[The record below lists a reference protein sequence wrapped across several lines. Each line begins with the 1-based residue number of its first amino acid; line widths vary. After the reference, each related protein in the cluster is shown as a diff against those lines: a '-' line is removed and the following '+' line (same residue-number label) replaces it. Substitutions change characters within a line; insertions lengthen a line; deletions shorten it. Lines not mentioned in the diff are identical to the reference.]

1 MDKNG
6 PVKKSAWRGRVAG
19 ASIVI
24 LAALVLRA
32 GSGGQG
38 HGLFGYIGR
47 DRIVELAAAA
57 DPSVASFTPSP
68 TALAAFA
75 ALVDPVHLR
84 MFLVA
89 SRPADLKAAASLGR
103 SVEAAANTALTVE
116 FVGVA
121 ADLSEPAA
129 LVAENG
135 VKTAPEIVVYWMGE
149 EIARM
154 GPAPGSVVEEELASL
169 ITVAR
174 AQIAQEMIGDDD
186 FFRNVFHSDLTALE
200 CTRCH
205 LAGRPER

>member
-1 MDKNG
+1 MR
-6 PVKKSAWRGRVAG
+6 SAAAG
-19 ASIVI
+19 G
-24 LAALVLRA
+24 ALVLALALAVAAPAGRA
-32 GSGGQG
+32 VQAEAPV
-38 HGLFGYIGR
+38 GYIGR
-47 DRIVELAAAA
+47 DRIVALAEAA

-68 TALAAFA
+68 TALAAFV

-89 SRPADLKAAASLGR
+89 SRPADLKAAAALGR

-129 LVAENG
+129 IVAENG
-135 VKTAPEIVVYWMGE
+135 VKAAPEVVVYWMGE

-154 GPAPGSVVEEELASL
+154 GPTPGSVVEEELASL

-205 LAGRPER
+205 FAGRPAR

>member
-1 MDKNG
+1 MGAMKTAAAG
-6 PVKKSAWRGRVAG
+6 GALLVA
-19 ASIVI
+19 
-24 LAALVLRA
+24 LAALALGGR
-32 GSGGQG
+32 GGQAE
-38 HGLFGYIGR
+38 GLFGFIGR
-47 DRIVELAAAA
+47 DRIVALAAEA
-57 DPSVASFTPSP
+57 DPSVASYAPSP
-68 TALAAFA
+68 AALASFV

-89 SRPADLKAAASLGR
+89 SRPPDLRLAASLGR
-103 SVEAAANTALTVE
+103 AVEAAANVALTVE

-129 LVAENG
+129 LVAENA
-135 VKTAPEIVVYWMGE
+135 VRAAPEIVVYWMGT

-154 GPAPGSVVEEELASL
+154 DPAPGSVVEEDLATL

-174 AQIAQEMIGDDD
+174 TQIAQEMIGDDE

-205 LAGRPER
+205 LAGRPAR